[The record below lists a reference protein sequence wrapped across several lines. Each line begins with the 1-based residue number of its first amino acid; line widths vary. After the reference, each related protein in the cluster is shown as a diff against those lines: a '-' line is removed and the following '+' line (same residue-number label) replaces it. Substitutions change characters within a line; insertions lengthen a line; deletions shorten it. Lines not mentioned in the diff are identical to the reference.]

1 MLISSVLP
9 IREKTNIIHKSTC
22 NNIQDNT
29 KYNKNFNNELKN
41 SNYLNV
47 FYIPNFK
54 GNINPVC
61 NYISSADALKIQTT
75 EFVYEIERDLSP
87 QKYAQKAIHKIFEK
101 DCRFLDKHYFSI
113 SDNYDKFSKL
123 GFIDKYLNFNQEI
136 LDFLNRT
143 NQRKLANVYDDFFNK
158 NLKSLEKVSKGD
170 VSYTNLFLTNKIGNK
185 YIVDLWLDFLGNN
198 DILNNDI
205 KIDIL
210 NKKLKEKYKNSGTID
225 DIAIK
230 TIETYFC
237 NLLHPIQ
244 VKTEDS
250 DLALSLNNLLNIKNK
265 LSEILKDNVV
275 DDDEFKKII
284 NDKKFINFK
293 IKDKTLKSIL
303 LSQLNQKFIDDMGE
317 NLQDELLEEIYEDSY
332 LRKQVVLNTLSFV
345 RKNIISLKIKIEKEK
360 QSNNLEFNNEFKN
373 FDKTLAT
380 ELFVNNSNEKA
391 KNVINNIKVF
401 EQAAE
406 KLFSQM
412 IEQNPF
418 SSSNNRNVNEKLNI
432 VFSLIDESLRT
443 ADNADYVKECL
454 EKLADLSEALDNN
467 NITLANEIWNNSLLN
482 FAVNQWKS
490 THLPNIIK
498 NKQNSYIVLEN
509 FYNKKKTNELL
520 KTGIID
526 TFFNSDIVTLE
537 QKVFLATKSDSS
549 EFISL
554 CNFLNKHVP
563 SNQQRKVIIDKL
575 IDNERITLN
584 SYDTFKNYFISDVRA
599 MNEKS
604 LIYNK
609 IIQGSKLCD
618 LVLEQF
624 VDDTAVFDEKQKIS
638 FLNNLTD
645 EELSQAFE
653 NIKPLYVEQQFNCA
667 VKKLSDKYDVAKQ
680 SEKILENLVI
690 ELNGQ
695 TYNLFDV
702 MDKDF
707 SYMSNIINNS
717 NYIQQEKLDEV
728 IKLLIIDKDLS
739 ENVYKTIN
747 LLLDKM
753 IAASPANT
761 NNIQMTRSHIDK
773 IFTALKKSSP
783 SIVYSLISYLITQ
796 HPVVC
801 VPSIITTAFNIIEQY
816 SKKNLIHN
824 Y

>member
-1 MLISSVLP
+1 M
-9 IREKTNIIHKSTC
+9 
-22 NNIQDNT
+22 
-29 KYNKNFNNELKN
+29 
-41 SNYLNV
+41 
-47 FYIPNFK
+47 
-54 GNINPVC
+54 
-61 NYISSADALKIQTT
+61 
-75 EFVYEIERDLSP
+75 
-87 QKYAQKAIHKIFEK
+87 
-101 DCRFLDKHYFSI
+101 
-113 SDNYDKFSKL
+113 
-123 GFIDKYLNFNQEI
+123 
-136 LDFLNRT
+136 
-143 NQRKLANVYDDFFNK
+143 
-158 NLKSLEKVSKGD
+158 
-170 VSYTNLFLTNKIGNK
+170 
-185 YIVDLWLDFLGNN
+185 
-198 DILNNDI
+198 
-205 KIDIL
+205 
-210 NKKLKEKYKNSGTID
+210 
-225 DIAIK
+225 
-230 TIETYFC
+230 
-237 NLLHPIQ
+237 
-244 VKTEDS
+244 
-250 DLALSLNNLLNIKNK
+250 
-265 LSEILKDNVV
+265 
-275 DDDEFKKII
+275 
-284 NDKKFINFK
+284 
-293 IKDKTLKSIL
+293 
-303 LSQLNQKFIDDMGE
+303 
-317 NLQDELLEEIYEDSY
+317 
-332 LRKQVVLNTLSFV
+332 
-345 RKNIISLKIKIEKEK
+345 
-360 QSNNLEFNNEFKN
+360 
-373 FDKTLAT
+373 
-380 ELFVNNSNEKA
+380 
-391 KNVINNIKVF
+391 
-401 EQAAE
+401 
-406 KLFSQM
+406 
-412 IEQNPF
+412 
-418 SSSNNRNVNEKLNI
+418 
-432 VFSLIDESLRT
+432 RT